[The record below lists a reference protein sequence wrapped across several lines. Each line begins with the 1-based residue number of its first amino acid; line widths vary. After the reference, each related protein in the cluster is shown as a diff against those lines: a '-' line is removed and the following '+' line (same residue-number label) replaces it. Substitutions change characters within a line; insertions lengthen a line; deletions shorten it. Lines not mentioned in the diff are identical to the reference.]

1 MYMHIFI
8 TTCTCTSSLLHVHA
22 HLHSYMF
29 IIYRRVGMPFTVKVS
44 NVFSHFHKVPYRS
57 DIFVVI
63 HQICFSELPSL
74 AIRMFFKY
82 SSWYFQIRYLRLY

>member
-1 MYMHIFI
+1 
-8 TTCTCTSSLLHVHA
+8 
-22 HLHSYMF
+22 
-29 IIYRRVGMPFTVKVS
+29 MPFTVKVS
-44 NVFSHFHKVPYRS
+44 NAFSHFHKVPYRS

-82 SSWYFQIRYLRLY
+82 SSCYFQIRYLRLYSWLKMYFTSPLETHGNIKVNHSESYF